1 MVSSTCIAQL
11 NADEKILL
19 IVNQAVYNES
29 QSLTLLSEFQ
39 LKHNDWIVDTTH
51 KKHKSYNSSGL
62 GSQQMEKEDTIIPF
76 QLRSCLM
83 TFNIRAPTDQ
93 ELIDMTPI
101 TLTDENPWNPKE
113 HDDVNE
119 TFYANAIECED
130 DISKLEDNVETD
142 SINTIAANNVT
153 PSLKD

>member
-1 MVSSTCIAQL
+1 MVSATCIAQL
-11 NADEKILL
+11 NDEKILL

-29 QSLTLLSEFQ
+29 QLLTLLSEFQ

-51 KKHKSYNSSGL
+51 KKHKSYNSSGF

-130 DISKLEDNVETD
+130 DISELDDNMEMD
-142 SINTIAANNVT
+142 SIKTIAANN
-153 PSLKD
+153 